1 MLCFPSPCSKTIPS
15 QSTFSQL
22 AGGSV
27 ACVCVCEGGPNG
39 MVGGIHTLMASQW
52 MCGTVGLVAW
62 GTWEV
67 SLGQGE
73 RTLFSHRQDL
83 SYREGE
89 LKGSFGASWCLEVG
103 TVMTLPGQ

>member
-1 MLCFPSPCSKTIPS
+1 
-15 QSTFSQL
+15 
-22 AGGSV
+22 
-27 ACVCVCEGGPNG
+27 

-73 RTLFSHRQDL
+73 RSLFLHRQDL
-83 SYREGE
+83 SYREVEGI
-89 LKGSFGASWCLEVG
+89 LWCQLVFGSRNCDGITWAVRGF
-103 TVMTLPGQ
+103 

>member
-1 MLCFPSPCSKTIPS
+1 
-15 QSTFSQL
+15 
-22 AGGSV
+22 
-27 ACVCVCEGGPNG
+27 
-39 MVGGIHTLMASQW
+39 MVGGIHTLMASQY

-62 GTWEV
+62 GTREV

-89 LKGSFGASWCLEVG
+89 LKGSFVASWSLKVG
-103 TVMTLPGQ
+103 TVMALPGQ